1 MQLMRDYASLN
12 LAMARFARGDWV
24 GLREDLGDP
33 ELAVDASNLPIRTA
47 FTIQLDLATGEP
59 GRLPWIRG
67 ERVIVDHPGAQAWQ
81 DLCEALL
88 AREEGDAEAAAL
100 AVRAVE
106 GLAAITGLAEDLSM
120 MWPVAAEVVIGAG
133 DAAALARILRLTEEA
148 GQRVPGALVAH
159 RRWAEGTHAARTGRP
174 TDAEPLLRDAVTR
187 YDAWGS
193 PVYAALARA
202 TLSGVVAGQGRDQE
216 AAVLAQEAREV
227 FGRIGATAWLR
238 RLDG

>member
-1 MQLMRDYASLN
+1 MQMMRDYASLN

-47 FTIQLDLATGEP
+47 FRLQLALAAGEP
-59 GRLPWIRG
+59 GRLPWTRG

-88 AREEGDAEAAAL
+88 ARDEGDPEAAAL
-100 AVRAVE
+100 AVSAVE

-120 MWPVAAEVVIGAG
+120 MWPVAAEVVLDTG
-133 DAAALARILRLTEEA
+133 DEAALARILRLTEEA

-159 RRWAEGTHAARTGRP
+159 RRWAEGAHAAHLGRLP
-174 TDAEPLLRDAVTR
+174 EAEVALRDAVTR

-193 PVYAALARA
+193 PVYAARARA
-202 TLSGVVAGQGRDQE
+202 TLAGVVAGQGRDQE
-216 AAVLAQEAREV
+216 AAALAQQSREV
-227 FGRIGATAWLR
+227 FARIGATAWLR
-238 RLDG
+238 RVGG